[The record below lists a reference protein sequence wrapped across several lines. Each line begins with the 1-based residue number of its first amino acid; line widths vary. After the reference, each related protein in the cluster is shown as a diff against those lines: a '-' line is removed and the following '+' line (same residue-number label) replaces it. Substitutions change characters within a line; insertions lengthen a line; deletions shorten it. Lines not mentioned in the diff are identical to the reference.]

1 MSITATQN
9 NNRDSDTND
18 SGQVIDNSTTTE
30 QDIAWQSPEN
40 RTPVHELKENTHA
53 GAQAIEQTTPKHRNI
68 LYKPQLQPHEIELF
82 TSYLAK
88 GYSPVKALRQ
98 ASERFSDKSFGYV
111 WKVARQQLNESDI
124 QRQVETKKEKLS
136 ELARLSEERI
146 EEILTDGKV
155 GKTLADVSMFIF
167 DHANGKATQRTE
179 ITSKSVSVN
188 IDLTA
193 PTQAPQ

>member
-124 QRQVETKKEKLS
+124 QRQVETKK
-136 ELARLSEERI
+136 
-146 EEILTDGKV
+146 DGKV